1 MPCNTDNNAPTE
13 TDIALV
19 RQTFDHVVPIS
30 GVAADMFYE
39 RLFYMA
45 PSLRRMFP
53 EDMRDQ
59 KRKLIMML
67 ATAVHGLTDLDAL
80 VPQLMALGAR
90 HAGYGVKDYHYKTV
104 GEALIWTLERGLADA
119 VHARGASAP
128 GCASICWSPRPCRPA
143 PTKSP
148 PCRRRSNDDCRPGR
162 PSGSARSAS
171 PMTGSENHEPVARV
185 VMSEYGGYGS
195 RLSLRSAGMT
205 S

>member
-1 MPCNTDNNAPTE
+1 M
-13 TDIALV
+13 
-19 RQTFDHVVPIS
+19 RRTFDLVVPIS

-67 ATAVHGLTDLDAL
+67 AMAVNGLNDLDTLA
-80 VPQLMALGAR
+80 PQLMALGAR

-104 GEALIWTLERGLADA
+104 GEALIWTLGARACRP

-128 GCASICWSPRPCRPA
+128 GCGSICWLPRPCRPA

-148 PCRRRSNDDCRPGR
+148 PCRRRSDVGPNDNHLGRWTRPLARRCAERIVDDLVQARCVHRKTRLDPGLLGARQCR
-162 PSGSARSAS
+162 A
-171 PMTGSENHEPVARV
+171 E
-185 VMSEYGGYGS
+185 
-195 RLSLRSAGMT
+195 
-205 S
+205 

>member
-1 MPCNTDNNAPTE
+1 MRTLPVARATNRFQGMNQSKRDLPWIPTTTRRPQ

-19 RQTFDHVVPIS
+19 RRTFDLVVPIS

-67 ATAVHGLTDLDAL
+67 AMAVNGLKNLDTLA
-80 VPQLMALGAR
+80 PQLMALGAR

-104 GEALIWTLERGLADA
+104 GEALIWTLERGLADKFTPDGGA
-119 VHARGASAP
+119 RLGARLSAGRRDHAGR
-128 GCASICWSPRPCRPA
+128 
-143 PTKSP
+143 
-148 PCRRRSNDDCRPGR
+148 RRRSRHHAGGGIGLRPGR
-162 PSGSARSAS
+162 
-171 PMTGSENHEPVARV
+171 
-185 VMSEYGGYGS
+185 
-195 RLSLRSAGMT
+195 RLGPGHP
-205 S
+205 